1 MSRLRDVLESGKG
14 NEKLNQHKDVK
25 CSPKTRKVQLT
36 WLHFDDKK
44 HTLSLWELLRKVEQR
59 EVDVKLNAGKNDV
72 IDVAKAMIF
81 PHSKSIF
88 GSGQFPT
95 WNWTIE
101 ENHKQMKIRWRC
113 LFLIC
118 YSFFCRYSW
127 KLQNIKMAIRTKINF
142 ELQKKAIQ

>member
-1 MSRLRDVLESGKG
+1 MSLLRDVLESAGKG

-25 CSPKTRKVQLT
+25 GSPKTRKVQLA

-44 HTLSLWELLRKVEQR
+44 QTLSLWELLRKGEQR

-81 PHSKSIF
+81 PHNKSTF

-95 WNWTIE
+95 WKLLKKTTNKFA
-101 ENHKQMKIRWRC
+101 HWRC

-118 YSFFCRYSW
+118 YSFFRRYSW